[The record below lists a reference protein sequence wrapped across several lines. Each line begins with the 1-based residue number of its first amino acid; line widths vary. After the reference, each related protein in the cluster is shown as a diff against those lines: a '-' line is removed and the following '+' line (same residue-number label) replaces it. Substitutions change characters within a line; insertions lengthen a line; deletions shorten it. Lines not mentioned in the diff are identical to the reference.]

1 MKKINE
7 IIIGTHNKGKFKE
20 ISDLLPKNIV
30 KISPKNLNLLSPEE
44 TGSTFMQNSKIKAEY
59 FAKKSNS
66 ICIADDSGLEIEIL
80 SGAPGIYSSRWAGS
94 TGNFDIAIKRVYKEL
109 RTKGIKFDN
118 KQNISARF
126 ISCLTICWPDGKFV
140 FGIGTIQGKISENKK
155 GNNGFGY
162 DPIFIPIGYNK
173 TFGEIE
179 YNEKIRI
186 DHRSQAFQKI
196 KKFF

>member
-1 MKKINE
+1 
-7 IIIGTHNKGKFKE
+7 
-20 ISDLLPKNIV
+20 
-30 KISPKNLNLLSPEE
+30 
-44 TGSTFMQNSKIKAEY
+44 MQNSKIKAEY

-186 DHRSQAFQKI
+186 DHRAKAFLKI
-196 KKFF
+196 SNYFF